1 VSIRKLEAPEGYMYT
16 NGETSG
22 SIIYLGIYDSPS
34 NWSLEYVG
42 EDNPELNA
50 EEAMDIIL
58 GGAV

>member
-1 VSIRKLEAPEGYMYT
+1 MYT